1 MTRYGFEIKEITL
14 CELVEK
20 WTASYSIYWIHLA
33 IVESLYQGRYKA
45 ISVEHI
51 LALWKRL
58 GHPSYHFTYEFERF
72 ITRNVFIEDINNH
85 KITEQQPAEE
95 KPSPS
100 EAVCSTKPKNSITLT
115 PIQELIKKIAI
126 PLSLSS
132 DKITS
137 KTNHKPILNQVD
149 APPVQPENSA
159 TPQQDSHQQDLESHI
174 SLDPEKTSRPINQF
188 VPSSDSSDFYGKLRA
203 VAHQQLEENQET

>member
-20 WTASYSIYWIHLA
+20 WTASYSIYWIRLA

-85 KITEQQPAEE
+85 KITEQQPVEE

-100 EAVCSTKPKNSITLT
+100 EAVGSTKPKNSITLT

-132 DKITS
+132 EKIIS

-149 APPVQPENSA
+149 APPVEPENSVI
-159 TPQQDSHQQDLESHI
+159 PQQDSHQQDLESHI
-174 SLDPEKTSRPINQF
+174 SLDSEKTSRPINQF